1 MSVQT
6 DGGAVTRLHPLTPMP
21 RATWESVVMRSW
33 LFDGQGAQMATHL
46 GDICGTA
53 FHLADFPSGHRLFG
67 QGEPGDRVYVIIS
80 GLVKMSC
87 TVAHG
92 SEVVRDVKGPGDV
105 VGELSIFDPGPRGE
119 SATCQTLVRTGWL
132 TGSSLRR
139 LAHRHPDLTQ
149 RWLQAL
155 SRQVQERESEIA
167 DVVVADVAT
176 RVARQIVVLA
186 DRFGQHVDPTVHV
199 YHSLTRHEFAQLA
212 GARRE
217 AVSQALAKFVER
229 GWLVTT
235 PGGFDVYDLD
245 ALRRR
250 AQGAFPDVRRRC
262 PA

>member
-1 MSVQT
+1 
-6 DGGAVTRLHPLTPMP
+6 
-21 RATWESVVMRSW
+21 MRSW
-33 LFDGQGAQMATHL
+33 LFDGQDTMMATHL
-46 GDICGTA
+46 DDICGTA

-92 SEVVRDVKGPGDV
+92 NEVVRDIRGPGDV
-105 VGELSIFDPGPRGE
+105 VGELSMFDPGPRSE
-119 SATCQTLVRTGWL
+119 TATCQTLVRTGWL
-132 TGSSLRR
+132 TSASLRR
-139 LAHRHPDLTQ
+139 LADRYPDLAQ

-155 SRQVQERESEIA
+155 ARQLQNREAEMA
-167 DVVVADVAT
+167 GVVAADVAT
-176 RVARQIVVLA
+176 RVARQIVSLA
-186 DRFGQHVDPTVHV
+186 DRFGQDGQDARGTVHV

-235 PGGFDVYDLD
+235 PGGFDVFDLD
-245 ALRRR
+245 SLRHR
-250 AQGAFPDVRRRC
+250 ARGAFPDVRRRY